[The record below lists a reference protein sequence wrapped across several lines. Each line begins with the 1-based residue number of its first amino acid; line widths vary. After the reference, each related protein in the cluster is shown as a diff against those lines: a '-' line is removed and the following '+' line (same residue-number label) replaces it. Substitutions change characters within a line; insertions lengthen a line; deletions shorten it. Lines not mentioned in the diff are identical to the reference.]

1 VNHAISSPQI
11 RLQSVSKF
19 YKQGNLTV
27 TALDDV
33 NLEIRAGDFLV
44 ITGRSGAGKTTL
56 LSVIGGLTLPTQGS
70 VTFNGTDLTR
80 LDDVALSALRARQI
94 GFVFQ
99 FASMLPTLTAQENVS
114 VPLLFANGTGAP
126 NHVPELLRLVGLEN
140 RAHHYASQLSGG
152 QQRRVAIARALINQP
167 AVLLADEPTGDLDT
181 DTEKEILEL
190 FRTFNQQGMTIILV
204 THNPELCAYG
214 NRALRMQAG
223 KPIEVTQ

>member
-1 VNHAISSPQI
+1 MAQPQI

-19 YKQGNLTV
+19 YRQGNLTV

-33 NLEIRAGDFLV
+33 NLEIRAGDFV
-44 ITGRSGAGKTTL
+44 VVTGRSGAGKTTL
-56 LSVIGGLTLPTQGS
+56 LSVIGGLTLPTQGAVS
-70 VTFNGTDLTR
+70 FNGADLTR
-80 LDDVALSALRARQI
+80 LDDAALSALRARQI

-114 VPLLFANGTGAP
+114 VPRLFANGAGAP
-126 NHVPELLRLVGLEN
+126 NRVPELLRLVGLEN

-167 AVLLADEPTGDLDT
+167 SVLLADEPTGDLDT

-204 THNPELCAYG
+204 THNAELGAYG

-223 KPIEVTQ
+223 KPIEAPR